1 VTSHATSRSLWS
13 RIEPR
18 ALGVV
23 APAVAAV
30 VGLVLTAVLLLLL
43 DASPIDSYRALL
55 DGAFGSKNAIADTLV
70 KATPLL
76 FIGVGI
82 CVAFRA
88 GVFNIG
94 GEGQFIVGALG
105 ATAVALFV
113 GGLPGWLLIVTG
125 AMAGTLCGIVWG
137 GIAGVLRAFLGVNE
151 ILTTVMLNFVAA
163 LLMSYLVSGPWIDP
177 EQIEQGTRIPETER
191 FPRAVYL
198 PRWDATRLHLGLL
211 IAVVMAGAIWVML
224 WRTPLGYRIRAVGLN
239 PSASRYAG
247 MSVAKNSLAALAVS
261 GGLAGLGGAIQ
272 VFGVDHRL
280 YFEGA
285 AAGFTGGA
293 GFNGIVVALFGG
305 LHPIGAIPASVLFGG
320 LLVGANNLQRTAQ
333 VPSALAVV
341 MNGVVVLVVVSSA
354 TLVRRRRRKLELAAM
369 KREEATLPPRSPS
382 AAATAPI
389 DSEPSRTPDQKE
401 TADVV

>member
-1 VTSHATSRSLWS
+1 MIS
-13 RIEPR
+13 
-18 ALGVV
+18 
-23 APAVAAV
+23 
-30 VGLVLTAVLLLLL
+30 AVLLLLL
-43 DASPIDSYRALL
+43 DANPIESYQALVE
-55 DGAFGSKNAIADTLV
+55 GAFGSKNAIADTLV

-82 CVAFRA
+82 CVSFRA

-125 AMAGTLCGIVWG
+125 ALAGTLCGIVWG

-191 FPRAVYL
+191 FPTASDL

-211 IAVVMAGAIWVML
+211 IAIVIAGATWVML

-247 MSVAKNSLAALAVS
+247 MSVAKNSLAALAIS
-261 GGLAGLGGAIQ
+261 GGLAGLGGAVQ

-305 LHPIGAIPASVLFGG
+305 LHPIGAIPASILFGG

-333 VPSALAVV
+333 VPSALVVV
-341 MNGVVVLVVVSSA
+341 MNGIVVLVVVSSA
-354 TLVRRRRRKLELAAM
+354 MLVRRRRRTLEMAAM
-369 KREEATLPPRSPS
+369 EREEATLPAGLTSAAASTDGATQPSPS
-382 AAATAPI
+382 AATA
-389 DSEPSRTPDQKE
+389 DGKE